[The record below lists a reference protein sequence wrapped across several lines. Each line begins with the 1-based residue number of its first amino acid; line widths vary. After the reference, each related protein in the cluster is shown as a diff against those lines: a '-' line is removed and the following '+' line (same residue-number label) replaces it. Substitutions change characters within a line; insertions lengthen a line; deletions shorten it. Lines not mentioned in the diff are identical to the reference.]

1 MAEQAV
7 GGRPVGRIF
16 GNLGRLL
23 SGKAAAGVLS
33 LAYMALVTRALGPRD
48 YGVLVLIHTYAMT
61 VGGLV
66 AFPGWHAIV
75 RYGAQAVAVDDRP
88 RLARILRFAGLV
100 EGAGGLLAVV
110 TAALLAPVV
119 GRQLG
124 WTPTAMA
131 FAAPYSLA
139 VLGSIRATPAGYLQ
153 LAGRFDLIG
162 AHNLVAPLVRLVGAG
177 LAIGLHAGLRG
188 FLIAWLAAALAEW
201 AAMWAMGA
209 WVARRRLAPTP
220 LLGGVRG
227 AVTENP
233 GVWRFML
240 AANADITLG
249 EVSGR
254 LAPLAVGWI
263 LGPVAAGFYAV
274 GQRVTVVLSQPAQ
287 ILGQAAYAELA
298 RLVAGGGRGL
308 DVRRALARCLVVAGA
323 AGLPVLALMT
333 IFDRDLA
340 VLVGGKAFADAGGII
355 LWLALARSVLLVA
368 PPISA
373 ALTALG
379 RPGLSVIANLT
390 AGVGLFVLLPP
401 MLAYLGL
408 TGAGL
413 HALLAAV
420 AASGLLAWFIWRETG
435 RLPGAAVA

>member
-1 MAEQAV
+1 MPEGE
-7 GGRPVGRIF
+7 GGSGPVARIY

-33 LAYMALVTRALGPRD
+33 LAYMALATRALGPRE
-48 YGVLVLIHTYAMT
+48 YGVLVLLHTYAMT

-75 RYGAQAVAVDDRP
+75 RFGAQALTLDDRP
-88 RLARILRFAGLV
+88 RIARLLRFAGLV
-100 EGAGGLLAVV
+100 EGTGGLLAVAI
-110 TAALLAPVV
+110 AALLAPLV
-119 GRQLG
+119 GQQLG
-124 WTPTAMA
+124 WSPTAMA
-131 FAAPYSLA
+131 FAGPYSLA

-162 AHNLVAPLVRLVGAG
+162 AHNLVAPLVRLLGAVF
-177 LAIGLHAGLRG
+177 AVAVHAGLQG

-201 AAMWAMGA
+201 AVMWTMGVV
-209 WVARRRLAPTP
+209 VARRRLAPAP
-220 LLGGVRG
+220 LIGGLGGV
-227 AVTENP
+227 VSENP

-249 EVSGR
+249 ELSAR

-298 RLVAGGGRGL
+298 RLVAGGGRGPE
-308 DVRRALARCLVVAGA
+308 VRRALGRCLIAAAVAA
-323 AGLPVLALMT
+323 IPVLAL
-333 IFDRDLA
+333 IVVFNRALA
-340 VLVGGKAFADAGGII
+340 VLVGGPAFAAAGAII
-355 LWLALARSVLLVA
+355 LWLALARSVLLAA

-379 RPGLSVIANLT
+379 RPGLSVIANLA
-390 AGVGLFVLLPP
+390 AGVGLLVLLPP
-401 MLAYLGL
+401 MISWLGL
-408 TGAGL
+408 SGAGL

-420 AASGLLAWFIWRETG
+420 AASGLLAGFVLRET
-435 RLPGAAVA
+435 RSTAPAAA